1 MRHDDWMSEW
11 EIGTWLGLASL
22 IIALVVGAG
31 AVLAA
36 RKWGTRRG
44 RLLVGY
50 SSTSLLV
57 DQSSTDQIKVTF
69 QNIPIDKPHLV
80 SLLIRNIG
88 SRDITR
94 EQFDG
99 GSPLIIGLD
108 CTLFGIVQCKSSD
121 GTPPIT
127 VLDLTVPRVDAVGFE
142 PALIPRG
149 TEWTV
154 DCIVSG
160 VPTPKVLGRL
170 VDVDIAEGRTTS
182 NLILAGIG
190 KGILSATVGEGV
202 IAAANRMK

>member
-1 MRHDDWMSEW
+1 MSEW
-11 EIGTWLGLASL
+11 EIGTWLGFASIIVALA
-22 IIALVVGAG
+22 IGVGAI
-31 AVLAA
+31 LAA

-44 RLLVGY
+44 KLLVAY
-50 SSTSLLV
+50 SSTGLLV
-57 DQSSTDQIKVTF
+57 DQTSTDQIKVTF
-69 QNIPIDKPHLV
+69 QNLPVEDPHLV
-80 SLLIRNIG
+80 SLLIKNIG

-99 GSPLIIGLD
+99 DSPLIIGLN

-121 GTPPIT
+121 GTPPTT
-127 VLDLTVPRVDAVGFE
+127 VLDLTGPKVDAVGFK

-160 VPTPKVLGRL
+160 LPTPRVQGRL
-170 VDVDIAEGRTTS
+170 VDVDISEGGTKN

-190 KGILSATVGEGV
+190 EGILGNLPWPLSPIVS
-202 IAAANRMK
+202 IFDNRSK